1 MKKLEIVLVVLM
13 ILSLGMKFMELPGSD
28 FLLLMSATL
37 LSLLYYLFGFALFNN
52 IGGRQI
58 LQRSAYSKTNTK
70 QIVLAIGLGIALS
83 TLILGILF
91 RFMMYPGGMIMLVV
105 GLVATLLLALI
116 TLFFFQ
122 GNSNFRSTLIRA
134 LIFGTIGMVLFL
146 LPGSVFV
153 DLNY

>member
-13 ILSLGMKFMELPGSD
+13 ILSLGMKFIGLPGSD
-28 FLLLMSATL
+28 LLLVLSATL

-58 LQRSAYSKTNTK
+58 LQRSAYSQTNTK
-70 QIVLAIGLGIALS
+70 QIVLAIGFGIALS

-91 RFMMYPGGMIMLVV
+91 RFLMYPGGFIMLVV

-134 LIFGTIGMVLFL
+134 LIFGTIGIVLFL
-146 LPGSVFV
+146 LRGSVFV